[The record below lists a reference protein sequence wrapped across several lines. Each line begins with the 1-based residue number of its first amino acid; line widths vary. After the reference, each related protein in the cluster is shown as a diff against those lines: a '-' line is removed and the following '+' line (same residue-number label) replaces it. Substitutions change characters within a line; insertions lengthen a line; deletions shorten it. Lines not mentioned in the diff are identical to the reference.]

1 MTADFPSGRAPGN
14 ETAKSAAF
22 ERAQRRLRTTWI
34 VRALCFGIALILF
47 ALVFLSTDG
56 SNEGIVPL
64 LRFSAAGLVLT
75 VCYAALR
82 ALGLSVVVE
91 VTVETICDLMLI
103 GSLVLETGGATS
115 PFSMLFLLVIGAT
128 ALVLERRAGLMTA
141 GLAWLLYATI
151 CVAVFMGWAGD
162 APAEGLAS
170 ALRLGYALGVHLIGF
185 YGVAFLISLLGT
197 RALRAEQE
205 LAVTTG
211 SLADLEIF
219 HRDVIESMSSGLVLL
234 DLSGNILS
242 INQTGRGILELEER
256 VLDGEHISELGLFD
270 RATWEELSQ
279 EAGSERIR
287 DESTLEGPDGE
298 RKFVGYSVGTIRDSE
313 GELRGHSVVFQE
325 LTQWRKLQEELGVK
339 ERMAAVGELAAGL
352 AHEIGNP
359 LAAISGSVQML
370 RRTTAGD
377 GPESKL
383 LDIVLKESERLDRT
397 IKSFLR
403 FARPQERSARRFD
416 ICLLVRENLDLLRN
430 SVEVH
435 PRHRL
440 EDDLEPESVTLL
452 ADRDQIVQVFWN
464 LARNA
469 LKAMPEGGT
478 LLVRGRT
485 VGDTYYSLAFHDSG
499 VGMSEEQVHGLFHP
513 FRSYAGGTGIGM
525 AIVYRIVE
533 QHGGQVEVHSDVDR
547 GTTVEVRL
555 PLSPHV
561 QTESQEGRV
570 A

>member
-1 MTADFPSGRAPGN
+1 MTSTLPLGRRSVVESLSAD
-14 ETAKSAAF
+14 AAL
-22 ERAQRRLRTTWI
+22 RAQRRLRVAWT
-34 VRALCFGIALILF
+34 VRALFFAIALIMFTL
-47 ALVFLSTDG
+47 ALLSMEG
-56 SNEGIVPL
+56 STEGIVPL

-75 VCYAALR
+75 GFYAALR
-82 ALGLSVVVE
+82 AMGLSIVAR
-91 VTVETICDLMLI
+91 VTIETLCDLILV

-128 ALVLERRAGLMTA
+128 AIVLQRRAGLMTA
-141 GLAWLLYATI
+141 GFAWLLYAAI
-151 CVAVFMGWAGD
+151 CVAVFKGWVGD
-162 APAEGLAS
+162 ARTENLAS
-170 ALRLGYALGVHLIGF
+170 TLRLSYALGVHLLGF
-185 YGVAFLISLLGT
+185 YGVAFLISFLGT

-205 LAVTTG
+205 LAETTG

-234 DLSGNILS
+234 DLDDRILS
-242 INQTGRGILELEER
+242 INHTGRGILALEER
-256 VLDGEHISELGLFD
+256 NLDGGHVTELGLFD
-270 RATWEELSQ
+270 RTTWEGMRQ
-279 EAGSERIR
+279 EAESGRIR

-313 GELRGHSVVFQE
+313 GQLRGHSIVFQE
-325 LTQWRKLQEELGVK
+325 LTEWRKLQEELSVK

-370 RRTTAGD
+370 RRTTGTEGQEA
-377 GPESKL
+377 KL
-383 LDIVLKESERLDRT
+383 LDIVHKESDRLDRT

-403 FARPQERSARRFD
+403 FARPQERSAQHFD
-416 ICLLVRENLDLLRN
+416 ICELVHENLGLLRN
-430 SVEVH
+430 SVEVRADH
-435 PRHRL
+435 
-440 EDDLEPESVTLL
+440 EISSDLQPESLSVF
-452 ADRDQIVQVFWN
+452 ADRDQITQVFWN

-478 LLVRGRT
+478 LIVRGRT
-485 VGDTYYSLAFHDSG
+485 LGATDYSLAFEDSG
-499 VGMSEEQVHGLFHP
+499 VGMSQEQVHGLFHP

-533 QHGGQVEVHSDVDR
+533 QHGGQVEVQSDVGR

-555 PLSPHV
+555 PRSPRRE
-561 QTESQEGRV
+561 TSKEGRQE
-570 A
+570 